1 MAPGYGPTVHKLIRP
16 LSCGTGFRDWVY
28 AAFGA
33 ALSLPP
39 LTAALLFAPPRWPAG
54 LRVLG
59 FVCAF
64 VVVTVV
70 MGAPLSVRRA
80 SVWLANGLLGAGLLA
95 PVDTTGP
102 RWGNRL
108 RTVMWLVPHMVLGGV
123 VTAVSCLA
131 VFGAVAFPSVWL
143 GGAGRMT
150 VFGLSLWIGEGWRG
164 TWALLPAVGC
174 LALAAGVTR
183 GGAVLFRRLASVL
196 LGHGPGERLAAA
208 EERMNLLAQRNR
220 LAQELHDSI
229 GHTLTASTI
238 QAAVAVELMES
249 DPVGARRALNSIEET
264 SRAAMDDLDHVL
276 GMLREERPSTVP
288 RPTLADLGPLV
299 ERIRG
304 AGAELTVEVQG
315 DLARVPATVSREAY
329 RVVQEG
335 LTNALRHGGTA
346 GIRLR
351 TTVRGG
357 WLELELTNPVG
368 MGIPVRQRPGG
379 QGVQGIEDRVRLLR
393 GRTHAGVV
401 ESGCSDCSDCSG
413 RGGCSGC
420 CDGGDDCDGRGCRGR
435 GCAGGGRGG
444 RGGRGA
450 RGAGEARWRLLVR
463 IPLRSVS

>member
-1 MAPGYGPTVHKLIRP
+1 MLIPPLSGCVLALSGEATGAAPGYVPAVDKSIRP
-16 LSCGTGFRDWVY
+16 LSCGVGFRDWVY
-28 AAFGA
+28 AALGA

-39 LTAALLFAPPRWPAG
+39 LTAALLFAPPRWPTG

-64 VVVTVV
+64 AVVTVS
-70 MGAPLSVRRA
+70 MGAPLSARRA
-80 SVWLANGLLGAGLLA
+80 SVRLANGLLGTGLPAPLA
-95 PVDTTGP
+95 TTGP
-102 RWGNRL
+102 RWVNRL
-108 RTVMWLVPHMVLGGV
+108 RTAVWLVPHMVLGGV

-143 GGAGRMT
+143 GGGERMT

-174 LALAAGVTR
+174 LALAAGVTL
-183 GGAVLFRRLASVL
+183 GGAELLRRLAPVL
-196 LGHGPGERLAAA
+196 LGHRPGERLAAA

-238 QAAVAVELMES
+238 QAAVAVELMDS
-249 DPVGARRALNSIEET
+249 DPAGARRALNSIEET

-276 GMLREERPSTVP
+276 GMLREERPSTVS

-299 ERIRG
+299 ERVRG
-304 AGAELTVEVQG
+304 AGAELAVKVQG
-315 DLARVPATVSREAY
+315 DLALVPATVSREAY

-335 LTNALRHGGTA
+335 LTNALRHGGKA

-351 TTVRGG
+351 TAVRDG

-368 MGIPVRQRPGG
+368 TGIAARQRPGG
-379 QGVQGIEDRVRLLR
+379 QGLEGIGDRVRLLR
-393 GRTHAGVV
+393 GTTYAGVV
-401 ESGCSDCSDCSG
+401 ESGSSHASHASHASD
-413 RGGCSGC
+413 
-420 CDGGDDCDGRGCRGR
+420 DGDGRDGVD
-435 GCAGGGRGG
+435 
-444 RGGRGA
+444 
-450 RGAGEARWRLLVR
+450 AGEARWRLLVR
-463 IPLRSVS
+463 IPLRSAS

>member
-1 MAPGYGPTVHKLIRP
+1 M
-16 LSCGTGFRDWVY
+16 Y
-28 AAFGA
+28 AALGA

-39 LTAALLFAPPRWPAG
+39 LTAALLCAPPTWPTG

-64 VVVTVV
+64 AVVTVA
-70 MGAPLSVRRA
+70 MGAPLSARRA
-80 SVWLANGLLGAGLLA
+80 SVWLANGLLGAGLPE

-102 RWGNRL
+102 RWVNRL
-108 RTVMWLVPHMVLGGV
+108 RTAVWLVPHMVLGGV

-143 GGAGRMT
+143 GGEERMT

-164 TWALLPAVGC
+164 MWALLPAVGC
-174 LALAAGVTR
+174 LVLAAGVTF
-183 GGAVLFRRLASVL
+183 GGAVLLRGLAAVL
-196 LGHGPGERLAAA
+196 LGHRPGERLAAA

-238 QAAVAVELMES
+238 QAAVAVELMDS
-249 DPVGARRALNSIEET
+249 DPAGARRALNSIEET

-288 RPTLADLGPLV
+288 RPTLEDLGPLV
-299 ERIRG
+299 ERVRG
-304 AGAELTVEVQG
+304 AGAELAVQVEG
-315 DLARVPATVSREAY
+315 DLAQVPATVSREAY

-335 LTNALRHGGTA
+335 LTNALRHGGKA

-368 MGIPVRQRPGG
+368 TGGPARQRTGG
-379 QGVQGIEDRVRLLR
+379 QGVQGIGDRVRLLR
-393 GRTHAGVV
+393 GTSHAGVV
-401 ESGCSDCSDCSG
+401 ESGCGGG
-413 RGGCSGC
+413 RGC
-420 CDGGDDCDGRGCRGR
+420 CDGDGGGHADGRDCGGCGNDL
-435 GCAGGGRGG
+435 GGRD
-444 RGGRGA
+444 
-450 RGAGEARWRLLVR
+450 AGESRWRLRVR

>member
-1 MAPGYGPTVHKLIRP
+1 MRTLIRP
-16 LSCGTGFRDWVY
+16 LSRGKVFRDWLH
-28 AAFGA
+28 AALGA

-39 LTAALLFAPPRWPAG
+39 LTAAVLFAPPTWPVA
-54 LRVLG
+54 LRALG

-64 VVVTVV
+64 AVVTVA
-70 MGAPLSVRRA
+70 MGAPATARRA
-80 SVWLANGLLGAGLLA
+80 SVRLANGLLGAGLPA
-95 PVDTTGP
+95 PVDTKGP
-102 RWGNRL
+102 RWVNRL
-108 RTVMWLVPHMVLGGV
+108 RTAVWLVPHMVLGGA

-143 GGAGRMT
+143 GGEERMT
-150 VFGLSLWIGEGWRG
+150 VFGLSLWIGEGGRG

-174 LALAAGVTR
+174 LALAAGVTL
-183 GGAVLFRRLASVL
+183 GGAALLRRLATLL
-196 LGHGPGERLAAA
+196 LGHRPAERMAAA

-238 QAAVAVELMES
+238 QAAVAVELMDS
-249 DPVGARRALNSIEET
+249 DPAGARRALNSIEET

-299 ERIRG
+299 ERVRG
-304 AGAELTVEVQG
+304 AGAELAVRGQG
-315 DLARVPATVSREAY
+315 DLALVPATVSREAY

-335 LTNALRHGGTA
+335 LTNALRHGGKA

-351 TTVRGG
+351 TTVRDG

-368 MGIPVRQRPGG
+368 TGIPARQRPGG
-379 QGVQGIEDRVRLLR
+379 QGVQGIGERVRLLR
-393 GRTHAGVV
+393 GTTHAGVV
-401 ESGCSDCSDCSG
+401 ESGCRDGSDGGDGSGSRDSSDGGDGSDG
-413 RGGCSGC
+413 RGGV
-420 CDGGDDCDGRGCRGR
+420 D
-435 GCAGGGRGG
+435 
-444 RGGRGA
+444 
-450 RGAGEARWRLLVR
+450 AGETRWRLLVR

>member
-1 MAPGYGPTVHKLIRP
+1 MDKTIRP
-16 LSCGTGFRDWVY
+16 LSCGAGFRDWVY
-28 AAFGA
+28 AVLGA

-39 LTAALLFAPPRWPAG
+39 LTAALLFAPPRWPTG
-54 LRVLG
+54 FRVLG

-64 VVVTVV
+64 AVVTVA
-70 MGAPLSVRRA
+70 MGAPLPARRA
-80 SVWLANGLLGAGLLA
+80 SVRLANGLLRAGLPA

-102 RWGNRL
+102 RWVNRL
-108 RTVMWLVPHMVLGGV
+108 RTAVWLVPHMALGGV

-143 GGAGRMT
+143 GSGERMT
-150 VFGLSLWIGEGWRG
+150 VFGLSLRIGEGWRG

-174 LALAAGVTR
+174 LALAPGVTL
-183 GGAVLFRRLASVL
+183 GGAVLLRRLAPVL
-196 LGHGPGERLAAA
+196 LGHRPGERLAAV

-238 QAAVAVELMES
+238 QAAVAVELMDS
-249 DPVGARRALNSIEET
+249 DPAGARRALNSIEET

-288 RPTLADLGPLV
+288 RPTLVDLGPLV
-299 ERIRG
+299 ERVRG
-304 AGAELTVEVQG
+304 AGAQLTVEIQG
-315 DLARVPATVSREAY
+315 DLTRVPTTVSREAY

-335 LTNALRHGGTA
+335 LTNALRHGGKA

-368 MGIPVRQRPGG
+368 TRTPARQRPGG
-379 QGVQGIEDRVRLLR
+379 QGVQGIRDRVRLLR
-393 GRTHAGVV
+393 GTTHSGVV
-401 ESGCSDCSDCSG
+401 EN
-413 RGGCSGC
+413 GCSGC
-420 CDGGDDCDGRGCRGR
+420 SEGRDGSNGDVCGACS
-435 GCAGGGRGG
+435 GGGGERD
-444 RGGRGA
+444 
-450 RGAGEARWRLLVR
+450 AGEARWRLLVR
-463 IPLRSVS
+463 IPLRSAS

>member
-1 MAPGYGPTVHKLIRP
+1 MDKLNRP

-28 AAFGA
+28 AALGA

-64 VVVTVV
+64 TVVTVA
-70 MGAPLSVRRA
+70 MGAPRSARRA
-80 SVWLANGLLGAGLLA
+80 SVWLANGLLGAGLPE

-102 RWGNRL
+102 RWVNRL
-108 RTVMWLVPHMVLGGV
+108 RTVVWLVPHMVLGGV

-143 GGAGRMT
+143 GGEERMT

-174 LALAAGVTR
+174 LALAAGVTL
-183 GGAVLFRRLASVL
+183 GGAVLLRRLAPVL
-196 LGHGPGERLAAA
+196 LGHRPGERLAAA
-208 EERMNLLAQRNR
+208 EEQMNLLAQRNR

-238 QAAVAVELMES
+238 QAAVAVELMDS
-249 DPVGARRALNSIEET
+249 DPAGARRALNSIEET

-288 RPTLADLGPLV
+288 RPTLSDLGPLV
-299 ERIRG
+299 ERVRG
-304 AGAELTVEVQG
+304 AGAELAVQVHG
-315 DLARVPATVSREAY
+315 DLALVPATVSREAY

-335 LTNALRHGGTA
+335 LTNALRHGGKA

-351 TTVRGG
+351 TTVRDG

-368 MGIPVRQRPGG
+368 TGERARQRAGG
-379 QGVQGIEDRVRLLR
+379 QGVQGIRDRVRLLR
-393 GRTHAGVV
+393 GTTHAGVV
-401 ESGCSDCSDCSG
+401 EGDCSG
-413 RGGCSGC
+413 CRVGGDGRECGGCGSGV
-420 CDGGDDCDGRGCRGR
+420 GGPD
-435 GCAGGGRGG
+435 
-444 RGGRGA
+444 
-450 RGAGEARWRLLVR
+450 AGESRWRLLVR